1 MTLERGL
8 TLQGPDALTHS
19 HPPPLGSASPS
30 SSLLPRLPPLRVLLL
45 PPVPIPGSTAAPS
58 PLWAARPGCL
68 ARRRAGWPA
77 PDRRRPQPISA
88 PGTLRALR
96 PLRGEQK
103 PSSPATS
110 SINPAGGRSQ
120 RGPKGCGV
128 SRLLGVQRAPSSSF
142 LSRPALNFDQLFRL
156 RKS

>member
-19 HPPPLGSASPS
+19 RPRAVRLPPNPPPRPP
-30 SSLLPRLPPLRVLLL
+30 PRFPPLRVLLL
-45 PPVPIPGSTAAPS
+45 SPLPIPHSTALPS
-58 PLWAARPGCL
+58 PRRAAQPRGP

-77 PDRRRPQPISA
+77 RDRRRPQPISA

-96 PLRGEQK
+96 QLRREQK

-110 SINPAGGRSQ
+110 SIHPAGGWSQ
-120 RGPKGCGV
+120 RGPKDCGV
-128 SRLLGVQRAPSSSF
+128 SRLLCVLRVPQYSSSSSWAVHPQISSCF
-142 LSRPALNFDQLFRL
+142 FD
-156 RKS
+156 